1 MGGWYIGS
9 NVLKGKEPVKNV
21 LKLGEMEKW
30 VRKQKFQKRYIL
42 VKAVDTFKEKAL

>member
-21 LKLGEMEKW
+21 LKLGEMEKMGEETK
-30 VRKQKFQKRYIL
+30 VS
-42 VKAVDTFKEKAL
+42 KAVHFG